1 MNTNAPKDV
10 AAELAFQAAQAAQV
24 RVKATPPD
32 IIDRYRHCRR
42 GWLYRKEFVF
52 KLIHEC
58 RPKRI
63 LDFGCGSGDS
73 TTELAAL
80 GYEVTGIDVS
90 PDLIAL
96 AEERAR
102 LDGVAD
108 RAKFLAVDGT
118 TATLPEAAFDLVLV
132 QAVLHHVDLAESLRT
147 LDHVL
152 GPGGWLIV
160 VEPVAYSRVL
170 QWLRDRSPVE
180 KDISPNERQLNHGDL
195 RQIAARF
202 QIVRQRHFAI
212 LQRVLRLIKATG
224 PAYDWPARFLSVVD
238 FLLLSIPGMS
248 HFAATAVLLCR
259 KPAMKA

>member
-1 MNTNAPKDV
+1 
-10 AAELAFQAAQAAQV
+10 
-24 RVKATPPD
+24 
-32 IIDRYRHCRR
+32 
-42 GWLYRKEFVF
+42 
-52 KLIHEC
+52 
-58 RPKRI
+58 
-63 LDFGCGSGDS
+63 
-73 TTELAAL
+73 
-80 GYEVTGIDVS
+80 
-90 PDLIAL
+90 
-96 AEERAR
+96 
-102 LDGVAD
+102 
-108 RAKFLAVDGT
+108 
-118 TATLPEAAFDLVLV
+118 
-132 QAVLHHVDLAESLRT
+132 
-147 LDHVL
+147 VL